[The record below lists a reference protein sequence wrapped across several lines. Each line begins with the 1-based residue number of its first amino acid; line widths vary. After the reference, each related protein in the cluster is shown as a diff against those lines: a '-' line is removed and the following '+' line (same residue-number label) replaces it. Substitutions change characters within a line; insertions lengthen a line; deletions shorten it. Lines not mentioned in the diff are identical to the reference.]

1 MLKKYGR
8 LEVDVDDNGYLT
20 DRAQWNREIAE
31 MLAGEA
37 SINLTAK
44 HWVIIEYLQKQFDLD
59 IEMTIRKL
67 GTSGLADVKELYEL
81 FPPSPLKTA
90 SKIAGLPLPK
100 TCV

>member
-8 LEVDVDDNGYLT
+8 LEVNVDDNGYLT
-20 DRAQWNREIAE
+20 DRSQWSRELAE
-31 MLAGEA
+31 MIASEA
-37 SINLTAK
+37 VITLTVK
-44 HWVIIEYLQKQFDLD
+44 HWAIIEYLQKQFDGD